1 MSESRW
7 DTGRDDPDAGADP
20 IAEGFEDEEPAP
32 PASEREA
39 EEELLDEDEGP
50 PPL

>member
-7 DTGRDDPDAGADP
+7 DVVGDDPDEGADP
-20 IAEGFEDEEPAP
+20 IAEGFQDEEEAP
-32 PASEREA
+32 PVSEREA
-39 EEELLDEDEGP
+39 EEDLLEEEEGP